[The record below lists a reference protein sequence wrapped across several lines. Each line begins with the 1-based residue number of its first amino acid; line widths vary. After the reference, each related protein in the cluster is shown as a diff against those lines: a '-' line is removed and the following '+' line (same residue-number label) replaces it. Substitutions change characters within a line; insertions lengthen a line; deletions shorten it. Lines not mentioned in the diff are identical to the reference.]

1 MIGSE
6 RWLGVPSDRVVAIE
20 ATLDTGKF
28 QVGSGY
34 LLNNGIVI
42 TARHCTADKR
52 TGRPAVSIK
61 VVRRSDGAYGTAQ
74 VLAAAL
80 DVAVLA
86 VPESASWTS
95 VGQLDLP
102 RFGRV
107 DASYS
112 GELLGCEAVGF
123 PLWQLDPHQRHR
135 HAAELHG
142 SIRATEG
149 AESGLLVMRDPTLWD
164 VGIPDGVAPDDRLP
178 DSPWGGL
185 SGALV
190 FHSGTGL
197 GVVIEHHPWQGHSA
211 LTIMPI
217 QRVATAAARGDPDAI
232 KVASTLGLP
241 PATELPVVPARRAG
255 PTAEHL
261 AIGMAIENPAH
272 DPRVGDRL
280 SWVIVNALR
289 AAGISPD
296 RCERQDEGE
305 GRQILTLPSGLN
317 MPGTVVAMLRAMRL
331 VASQADGASN
341 QGERTPVLTT
351 LAKGRISL
359 TSNGYE
365 GPGISAASNMLE
377 SGILR
382 AEIRGEKRAEFAAM
396 FSNDLYLQLY
406 SQGYGL
412 FDFNQFRPV
421 NAVVR
426 GTPAASQ
433 CWLYTPVATADAS
446 LTIAFSDVP
455 GANARSRLLGAIPLA
470 GLGALM
476 VWEHT
481 QHSAAHHEPGIS
493 SEKDHH
499 DPHERH
505 DRGGHGG
512 HHADDPSQPDHHD
525 YTHVETGHSNDY
537 GHDDA
542 TDYNDHGNY

>member
-1 MIGSE
+1 
-6 RWLGVPSDRVVAIE
+6 
-20 ATLDTGKF
+20 
-28 QVGSGY
+28 
-34 LLNNGIVI
+34 
-42 TARHCTADKR
+42 
-52 TGRPAVSIK
+52 
-61 VVRRSDGAYGTAQ
+61 
-74 VLAAAL
+74 
-80 DVAVLA
+80 
-86 VPESASWTS
+86 
-95 VGQLDLP
+95 
-102 RFGRV
+102 
-107 DASYS
+107 
-112 GELLGCEAVGF
+112 
-123 PLWQLDPHQRHR
+123 
-135 HAAELHG
+135 
-142 SIRATEG
+142 
-149 AESGLLVMRDPTLWD
+149 
-164 VGIPDGVAPDDRLP
+164 
-178 DSPWGGL
+178 
-185 SGALV
+185 
-190 FHSGTGL
+190 
-197 GVVIEHHPWQGHSA
+197 
-211 LTIMPI
+211 
-217 QRVATAAARGDPDAI
+217 
-232 KVASTLGLP
+232 
-241 PATELPVVPARRAG
+241 
-255 PTAEHL
+255 
-261 AIGMAIENPAH
+261 
-272 DPRVGDRL
+272 
-280 SWVIVNALR
+280 
-289 AAGISPD
+289 
-296 RCERQDEGE
+296 
-305 GRQILTLPSGLN
+305 